1 MRTTVCAVTFVI
13 LLLVGFLA
21 TPGLFKIVNP
31 EYLLALR
38 EYGRPLTKLT
48 EDASDAE
55 SLMAG
60 LRSKI
65 SSLER
70 DLKDLNSASLAKQTE
85 MQIAGA
91 SAEELASVSVGFG
104 VKANGIRSEKEQLA
118 EQLKTLEER
127 RANIETNRTELRKK
141 IDGSAADSIN
151 IYLVARALALG
162 AIGALMSIFAKYLS
176 NPTPQPLFDNEASMG
191 RMWASIAM
199 GGIVSVV
206 VIGLFFTGFISIFAN
221 ATHGT
226 GETDFWKVTILCL
239 LAGAFSDRLFQ
250 AAAGKMEAYLQTGK
264 VESKAA
270 ARPARARRQ
279 NPAPPPA
286 GSADH

>member
-1 MRTTVCAVTFVI
+1 MRTIICVATFVV
-13 LLLVGFLA
+13 LLLIGFLA

-38 EYGRPLTKLT
+38 EYSRPLAKLT
-48 EDASDAE
+48 QDASDVEPQIAT
-55 SLMAG
+55 

-65 SSLER
+65 SIIAKGLR
-70 DLKDLNSASLAKQTE
+70 DLGDASVAKQAA
-85 MQIAGA
+85 MKIANA
-91 SAEELASVSVGFG
+91 TPSEIAEVGIDFGKQSNALSNEGTLLAGEL
-104 VKANGIRSEKEQLA
+104 KI
-118 EQLKTLEER
+118 LEER
-127 RANIETNRTELRKK
+127 KANIEASRAELKK
-141 IDGSAADSIN
+141 KLDASAADSVN

-176 NPTPQPLFDNEASMG
+176 NPNPQPLFDDRASVG

-221 ATHGT
+221 ATQNS

-250 AAAGKMEAYLQTGK
+250 AAAGKMELYLGTG
-264 VESKAA
+264 ETGSKTQAS
-270 ARPARARRQ
+270 RSG
-279 NPAPPPA
+279 PP
-286 GSADH
+286 GRE

>member
-1 MRTTVCAVTFVI
+1 MRTIICVVTFVI
-13 LLLVGFLA
+13 LLLIGFLG
-21 TPGLFKIVNP
+21 TPGLYKIVNP

-38 EYGRPLTKLT
+38 EYSRPIAKLT
-48 EDASDAE
+48 QDASDIEPEIAN
-55 SLMAG
+55 

-65 SSLER
+65 SIIAKGLR
-70 DLKDLNSASLAKQTE
+70 DLGDTLVAKQAA
-85 MQIAGA
+85 MKIANATPSEIAEVGIDFGKQSNALGSEGA
-91 SAEELASVSVGFG
+91 RLAGEL
-104 VKANGIRSEKEQLA
+104 KM
-118 EQLKTLEER
+118 LEER
-127 RANIETNRTELRKK
+127 KANIEASRAELKK
-141 IDGSAADSIN
+141 KLDASAADSVN

-176 NPTPQPLFDNEASMG
+176 NPKPQPLFDDKASVG

-221 ATHGT
+221 ASHNT

-250 AAAGKMEAYLQTGK
+250 AAAGKMGSYLGTG
-264 VESKAA
+264 ETGLKAQA
-270 ARPARARRQ
+270 SRSD
-279 NPAPPPA
+279 PP
-286 GSADH
+286 GKE